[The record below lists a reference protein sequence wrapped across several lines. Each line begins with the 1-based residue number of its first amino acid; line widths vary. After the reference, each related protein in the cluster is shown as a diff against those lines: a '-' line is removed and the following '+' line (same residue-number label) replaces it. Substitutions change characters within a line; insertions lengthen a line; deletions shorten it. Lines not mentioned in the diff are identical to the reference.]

1 MGSKK
6 IMLILRIWSCR
17 IFSFLPIYL
26 FGTFTVC
33 IPRKILQLEI
43 SETAFSY
50 IILTFGLAMIVS
62 IQFCRIVLMP
72 RLGTLHL
79 MPIGG
84 LLFSINFYFWTSAN
98 DYLSFLLLAFPAGI
112 FFGLVSPPA
121 NVETFRLEGETGKIL
136 FPIFE
141 AFMSL
146 GVLMGALTSGF
157 LLSQG
162 FQPGEIFSYVSL
174 IVGLLSIFFIIITN
188 LKFTIMPT
196 QKTGLKFPDKAVIL
210 PGVIAALVYATYGIV
225 VDWSA
230 HWLSTEYKVSAFIAG
245 IIIYFFSGTELLAL
259 LLGSKLLK
267 YFGEKMIAFHGMLF
281 GCFILLACLLSGDVY
296 LIGLAFG
303 IFGFFT
309 ANFHPILM
317 RITGRLEVLNRE
329 DAIGDVNLMS
339 FAGFIVGPPIIGFI
353 GESYGLTYCMF
364 ALPVLW
370 IFCAALI
377 RPKLVE

>member
-1 MGSKK
+1 M
-6 IMLILRIWSCR
+6 ILLRIWSCR

-33 IPRKILQLEI
+33 IPWKISQLEMA
-43 SETAFSY
+43 ETAFSY
-50 IILTFGLAMIVS
+50 VILTFGLAMITA
-62 IQFCRIVLMP
+62 IQFCRIILMP
-72 RLGTLHL
+72 RFGTLHL

-98 DYLSFLLLAFPAGI
+98 EYLTFLLLAFPAGM

-146 GVLMGALTSGF
+146 GILMGALTSGF
-157 LLSQG
+157 LLAQSV
-162 FQPGEIFSYVSL
+162 QPEAIFSSVSL
-174 IVGLLSIFFIIITN
+174 IVGIICIFLIIVTS

-196 QKTGLKFPDKAVIL
+196 AKTKLKFPDKVVIL
-210 PGVIAALVYATYGIV
+210 PGIIAALVYATYGII

-259 LLGSKLLK
+259 FLGSKLLRN
-267 YFGEKMIAFHGMLF
+267 YGEKMIAFYGMLF
-281 GCFILLACLLSGDVY
+281 GCFALLACLIFGNVF

-317 RITGRLEVLNRE
+317 RITGRLEVVNKE
-329 DAIGDVNLMS
+329 DAISDVNLMS
-339 FAGFIVGPPIIGFI
+339 FSGFIIGPPIIGFI
-353 GESYGLTYCMF
+353 GEHYGLTWCMF
-364 ALPVLW
+364 ALPMLW
-370 IFCAALI
+370 IICAVLI
-377 RPKLVE
+377 RPKLTG

>member
-1 MGSKK
+1 MVT
-6 IMLILRIWSCR
+6 LRIWSCR

-33 IPRKILQLEI
+33 IPWKISQLEMA
-43 SETAFSY
+43 ETAFSY
-50 IILTFGLAMIVS
+50 IILTFGLAMIIS

-84 LLFSINFYFWTSAN
+84 FLFSINFYFWTLST
-98 DYLSFLLLAFPAGI
+98 DYFTFLLLAFPAGI

-121 NVETFRLEGETGKIL
+121 NVETFRLEEETGKIL

-146 GVLMGALTSGF
+146 GILVGALTSGF

-162 FQPGEIFSYVSL
+162 VQPEEIFSLASLVVSL
-174 IVGLLSIFFIIITN
+174 VCIFFIIITT

-196 QKTGLKFPDKAVIL
+196 QKTVLKFPDKAVIL
-210 PGVIAALVYATYGIV
+210 PGIIAALVYATYGII

-259 LLGSKLLK
+259 FLGSKLLR
-267 YFGEKMIAFHGMLF
+267 YFGERMIAFYGMLF
-281 GCFILLACLLSGDVY
+281 GCFTLLACLLSDNVY
-296 LIGLAFG
+296 LIGIAFG

-317 RITGRLEVLNRE
+317 RITGRLKVLNKE
-329 DAIGDVNLMS
+329 DAISDVNLMS
-339 FAGFIVGPPIIGFI
+339 FTGFIIGPPIIGFV
-353 GESYGLTYCMF
+353 GEKYGLTSCML

-370 IFCAALI
+370 IICAALI
-377 RPKLVE
+377 RPKLIN